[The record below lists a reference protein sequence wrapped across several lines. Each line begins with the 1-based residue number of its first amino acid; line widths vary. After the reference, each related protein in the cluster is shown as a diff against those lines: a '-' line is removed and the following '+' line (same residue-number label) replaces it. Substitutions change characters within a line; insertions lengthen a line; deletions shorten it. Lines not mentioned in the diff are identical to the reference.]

1 MKYNKNENTKVNTK
15 KSNVK
20 KDNNI
25 ASSLTKRE
33 QPGKIDI
40 PNSNDAL
47 FDFEINEE
55 FMEENIKNNLVRAR
69 HNHTQKFAPFT
80 RSQRRKGRIEVYRL
94 HFEKGIQT
102 IRVADMMNVDRKHNQ
117 QRFEDSI

>member
-1 MKYNKNENTKVNTK
+1 MQLYITRSSRALKRFGKMKYNKNKNTKVNTK

-55 FMEENIKNNLVRAR
+55 FMEENIKNNLVRPR

-80 RSQRRKGRIEVYRL
+80 RVSKKKRKNRSL
-94 HFEKGIQT
+94 QT
-102 IRVADMMNVDRKHNQ
+102 P
-117 QRFEDSI
+117 F